1 MSNKNITD
9 IFELISIKELTPLTR
24 KNNATIKLPYITR
37 VFLNIHVYCIPIVN
51 VSDIYNFSRKLYVT
65 NTSLYQS
72 STTSISFEKT
82 LESNYKSHKK
92 VICSIEVSLNY
103 HTSSNSY

>member
-24 KNNATIKLPYITR
+24 KNKTTIKLPYITR

-65 NTSLYQS
+65 NTNHRLRVFLEEEKRKLLNRITSLIKRS
-72 STTSISFEKT
+72 SVA
-82 LESNYKSHKK
+82 L
-92 VICSIEVSLNY
+92 LR
-103 HTSSNSY
+103 